1 MADKNR
7 NFYDDLDVGDV
18 PKAKGVKFSSGGSSK
33 FVIIGIIFLIVIAL
47 IFVFIFNTGNSKTST
62 AVKNLPIAESDSEV
76 SAVKSFAIQF
86 LDKFYWYNRDT
97 FLEVREDLEKMM
109 TTDFLI
115 KFKPMYHDNKLE
127 QLITDSNLIMSYK
140 YDAIMYKKDAT
151 GTYARVVGDVIYTNG
166 LTGGSTSTS
175 DVWTLKIVNEDDQ
188 YKVADLIINV
198 GKK

>member
-1 MADKNR
+1 MVEKNR
-7 NFYDDLDVGDV
+7 NIYDDLDVGDA
-18 PKAKGVKFSSGGSSK
+18 PKKGGIKLIPGSAGKFI
-33 FVIIGIIFLIVIAL
+33 VIGIIFLIVIAL
-47 IFVFIFNTGNSKTST
+47 IFVFIFNTGSNKPST
-62 AVKNLPIAESDSEV
+62 AVKNLPIIESDSEV

-86 LDKFYWYNRDT
+86 LDKYYWYNRDS
-97 FLEVREDLEKMM
+97 FLEVRADLEKMM

-140 YDAIMYKKDAT
+140 YDAIMYTKDAT